1 MTPPTDL
8 SSLPPS
14 EKDALIAAL
23 LARVKALLAE
33 VEELRTENAALRD
46 KLSLP
51 RKTPR
56 NSSKPPS
63 QAMKANGETE
73 PKPKSKP
80 HAGAYRPL
88 HPNPTRCREVWADC
102 CPQCQADVTAVAQ
115 VPLHTY
121 DWIEIPEITPDVTR
135 VTLYGGT
142 CPCCRGRFKAPAP
155 RACPPGSPF
164 GPNLRAFVL
173 YLRFAQA
180 IPFERLA
187 RLLSDLFGLAISEG
201 ALTNILHD
209 SAPAFETQASAIKHR
224 LLSGTVLQS
233 DETSARVGK
242 RTFWTWVFHHADSAY
257 FVTAA
262 SRGKKV
268 VEAFLGDRRPDVWV
282 SDRLSAQMGWA
293 RVDHQVCLAHLIRDV
308 QYAMDAGDAAFAPG
322 VMGLLKRAVGIG
334 RRRQTLADSTLVL
347 YQSRLQK
354 RLDILLAITP
364 MTAAGQKLQRIIK
377 RFRQNLFVFIT
388 NRAVP
393 PTNNGSEQAL
403 RPCVVFRKVTNCFRS
418 AWGAALYADV
428 RSVFET
434 ARRRDIPILQAIRL
448 TLEARLLPEGT

>member
-88 HPNPTRCREVWADC
+88 QPNPTRCREVWADC

-142 CPCCRGRFKAPAP
+142 CPCCRGPFKAPAP

-187 RLLSDLFGLAISEG
+187 RLLSDLFGLEISEG
-201 ALTNILHD
+201 ALANILHD
-209 SAPAFETQASAIKHR
+209 SAPAFETQAGAIKHR

-233 DETSARVGK
+233 NETSARVGK
-242 RTFWTWVFHHADSAY
+242 QRWLGSFEQQLG
-257 FVTAA
+257 
-262 SRGKKV
+262 RG
-268 VEAFLGDRRPDVWV
+268 
-282 SDRLSAQMGWA
+282 
-293 RVDHQVCLAHLIRDV
+293 
-308 QYAMDAGDAAFAPG
+308 
-322 VMGLLKRAVGIG
+322 
-334 RRRQTLADSTLVL
+334 
-347 YQSRLQK
+347 
-354 RLDILLAITP
+354 
-364 MTAAGQKLQRIIK
+364 
-377 RFRQNLFVFIT
+377 
-388 NRAVP
+388 
-393 PTNNGSEQAL
+393 
-403 RPCVVFRKVTNCFRS
+403 
-418 AWGAALYADV
+418 
-428 RSVFET
+428 
-434 ARRRDIPILQAIRL
+434 
-448 TLEARLLPEGT
+448 

>member
-1 MTPPTDL
+1 MIRHMRHGSPPRLMVLQSIRSPNPRKSLPTPSAGVRMSLTMTPPTDL
-8 SSLPPS
+8 SSLSPS

-46 KLSLP
+46 KPSLP

-88 HPNPTRCREVWADC
+88 HPNPTRCREVWAEC

-115 VPLHTY
+115 LPLHTY

-142 CPCCRGRFKAPAP
+142 CPCGRARFKAAAP
-155 RACPPGSPF
+155 SACPPGSPF

-187 RLLSDLFGLAISEG
+187 RLLSDLFGLEISEG
-201 ALTNILHD
+201 ALADHL
-209 SAPAFETQASAIKHR
+209 QASA
-224 LLSGTVLQS
+224 
-233 DETSARVGK
+233 
-242 RTFWTWVFHHADSAY
+242 
-257 FVTAA
+257 
-262 SRGKKV
+262 
-268 VEAFLGDRRPDVWV
+268 
-282 SDRLSAQMGWA
+282 
-293 RVDHQVCLAHLIRDV
+293 
-308 QYAMDAGDAAFAPG
+308 AG
-322 VMGLLKRAVGIG
+322 
-334 RRRQTLADSTLVL
+334 
-347 YQSRLQK
+347 
-354 RLDILLAITP
+354 
-364 MTAAGQKLQRIIK
+364 
-377 RFRQNLFVFIT
+377 
-388 NRAVP
+388 
-393 PTNNGSEQAL
+393 
-403 RPCVVFRKVTNCFRS
+403 
-418 AWGAALYADV
+418 
-428 RSVFET
+428 
-434 ARRRDIPILQAIRL
+434 
-448 TLEARLLPEGT
+448 

>member
-51 RKTPR
+51 PKTPR

-73 PKPKSKP
+73 PKAKRKP
-80 HAGAYRPL
+80 HAAASRPL

-121 DWIEIPEITPDVTR
+121 DWIEIRQIAPDVTP
-135 VTLYGGT
+135 VTLYGVP

-180 IPFERLA
+180 IPFERLG
-187 RLLSDLFGLAISEG
+187 RGVFLLFG
-201 ALTNILHD
+201 
-209 SAPAFETQASAIKHR
+209 
-224 LLSGTVLQS
+224 
-233 DETSARVGK
+233 
-242 RTFWTWVFHHADSAY
+242 
-257 FVTAA
+257 A
-262 SRGKKV
+262 SR
-268 VEAFLGDRRPDVWV
+268 
-282 SDRLSAQMGWA
+282 
-293 RVDHQVCLAHLIRDV
+293 
-308 QYAMDAGDAAFAPG
+308 
-322 VMGLLKRAVGIG
+322 
-334 RRRQTLADSTLVL
+334 T
-347 YQSRLQK
+347 
-354 RLDILLAITP
+354 
-364 MTAAGQKLQRIIK
+364 
-377 RFRQNLFVFIT
+377 
-388 NRAVP
+388 
-393 PTNNGSEQAL
+393 
-403 RPCVVFRKVTNCFRS
+403 
-418 AWGAALYADV
+418 
-428 RSVFET
+428 
-434 ARRRDIPILQAIRL
+434 
-448 TLEARLLPEGT
+448 